1 MTTARERFGLLTG
14 AVIAIL
20 VVGLLGVWVTRPAED
35 PGPIAKA
42 GLPATEA
49 DTNAGGD
56 ANEERDEQGEGVEQ
70 RVEAW
75 EEALREGRAG
85 QAGKRAYLQGAAAP
99 TTTGWAG
106 EIPIDTMVDDW
117 EPAIAT
123 DPHAPYVYLLTTRYG
138 TDKPCPGNCPTP
150 FIALAV
156 SADNGVTWSDGQAR
170 CAPARAPASS
180 TRSSRSSR
188 TRATSTPCS

>member
-1 MTTARERFGLLTG
+1 MTTTRERFGFLTG
-14 AVIAIL
+14 ALIAIL
-20 VVGLLGVWVTRPAED
+20 VVALLGVWATQPEA
-35 PGPIAKA
+35 GPSVLAKA
-42 GLPATEA
+42 GIPPSEA
-49 DTNAGGD
+49 DTNPGLD
-56 ANEERDEQGEGVEQ
+56 ANEEREEQAEGVEE

-99 TTTGWAG
+99 KATGWAG

-117 EPAIAT
+117 EPAIAA

-138 TDKPCPGNCPTP
+138 TEKPCPGNCPTP

-156 SADNGVTWSDGQAR
+156 SADNG
-170 CAPARAPASS
+170 AP
-180 TRSSRSSR
+180 
-188 TRATSTPCS
+188 